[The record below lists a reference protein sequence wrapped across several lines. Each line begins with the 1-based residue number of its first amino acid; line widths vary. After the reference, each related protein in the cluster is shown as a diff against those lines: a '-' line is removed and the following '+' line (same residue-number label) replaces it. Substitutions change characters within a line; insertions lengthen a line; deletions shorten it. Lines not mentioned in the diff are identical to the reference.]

1 MERATT
7 RPEVAGW
14 CPRRDRLAFA
24 VTLADPVERF
34 RAFKTP
40 PGAAAAI
47 DRGDFVTQHL
57 LSSGGS
63 GRWQFWSAAVD
74 QWRQAHVRGDG
85 AGSFEAW
92 WAQHGSIGLFVKD
105 AHSLPR
111 DARELG
117 VIGLALVLAFVCGGI
132 VIGALRAARAS
143 GGTVYGAAATAVFV
157 AYATAAGID
166 WVWEL
171 TAVSVV
177 GFVSLLSQSG
187 RRLPPR
193 RRCARPRKPVGP
205 ARRGG
210 ELGSASRRSSSRVSS
225 SSPTRSRFA
234 QREIG
239 HSQAAVRRGDL
250 GDALAAAK
258 RARDIQPWAA
268 TPYLQLALVSEQAG
282 ALASA
287 RVWIDKAIARDRTDW
302 RLWLASARIETRLGR
317 VTAAERSLRRAVALN
332 PRSPLLKGIVQ
343 PAAP

>member
-1 MERATT
+1 MQRA
-7 RPEVAGW
+7 
-14 CPRRDRLAFA
+14 L
-24 VTLADPVERF
+24 
-34 RAFKTP
+34 
-40 PGAAAAI
+40 
-47 DRGDFVTQHL
+47 
-57 LSSGGS
+57 
-63 GRWQFWSAAVD
+63 
-74 QWRQAHVRGDG
+74 
-85 AGSFEAW
+85 
-92 WAQHGSIGLFVKD
+92 
-105 AHSLPR
+105 
-111 DARELG
+111 
-117 VIGLALVLAFVCGGI
+117 
-132 VIGALRAARAS
+132 
-143 GGTVYGAAATAVFV
+143 GGTRVYGAAATAVFA

-177 GFVSLLSQSG
+177 GFVSLAL
-187 RRLPPR
+187 
-193 RRCARPRKPVGP
+193 AVGP
-205 ARRGG
+205 ATAALTPLREAEEAGRP
-210 ELGSASRRSSSRVSS
+210 SPSRRRVGLGVAAIVLACLLVLAHAI
-225 SSPTRSRFA
+225 PLFAA

-317 VTAAERSLRRAVALN
+317 VTAASAACGVAVALN

-343 PAAP
+343 PPAP